1 MSDRRGV
8 HLAWCCRERLAAVE
22 GTSKPDGI
30 IYLQIAVGPGD
41 IHLAAWAD
49 VNMAPE
55 REYVGERREDLFVN
69 EGDPAIGGTREKD
82 FRTRREA
89 EEIVDHARRETER
102 MGGRA
107 GADLEKAV
115 ERRERLAMERI
126 AQAEAKAIAEV
137 RGEAV
142 DIALEATRRLLAEQ
156 LTGKKADTLVDNA
169 IKELPD
175 KLH

>member
-1 MSDRRGV
+1 MSA
-8 HLAWCCRERLAAVE
+8 LAAESAAGTAVAFYATPDFWVLVAFVIIVVAIARPFLRFVTTALDKRSQTIAERLEEAQRLREEAQ
-22 GTSKPDGI
+22 D
-30 IYLQIAVGPGD
+30 L
-41 IHLAAWAD
+41 LASYQRKQRD
-49 VNMAPE
+49 
-55 REYVGERREDLFVN
+55 
-69 EGDPAIGGTREKD
+69 AIK
-82 FRTRREA
+82 EA

-107 GADLEKAV
+107 AADLEKAV

-142 DIALEATRRLLAEQ
+142 DIALEATRRLLAEK